1 MTTIQCAANAAL
13 TAPRHADKN
22 LPAIEVASL
31 SQPRALRRGSDHVV
45 TGQRTEGT
53 GMSAMGTGASHG
65 QTEPRPWLFGF
76 QRGLVVLSEHHPARD
91 SYLTQYM

>member
-1 MTTIQCAANAAL
+1 
-13 TAPRHADKN
+13 
-22 LPAIEVASL
+22 
-31 SQPRALRRGSDHVV
+31 
-45 TGQRTEGT
+45 
-53 GMSAMGTGASHG
+53 MSAMGTGASHG